1 MIFKKT
7 VQNLSLV
14 QIQPL
19 SRGEDKLNHTPVT
32 RSGGRSQVSPRKYAP
47 TGFHVEIPCMV
58 VQRIAGRILFVGLL
72 QMVVAETVI
81 VATMSGNSTIFG
93 NGVFL
98 LRFGNGVFL
107 LRFGNGVFLLRQTK
121 KFRLP
126 RFRPAVFF
134 GLFRSLFRLAIHQRC
149 QFQQRR
155 IVILQKRKI
164 DRRDRHLGPPELRL
178 LSDVRHS
185 DQPTFTDPLTS
196 AAQPPEMR
204 SDSGARCGIAA
215 VGNEKTTTQ
224 RDTPKTQT
232 RRGC

>member
-1 MIFKKT
+1 M
-7 VQNLSLV
+7 S
-14 QIQPL
+14 
-19 SRGEDKLNHTPVT
+19 T
-32 RSGGRSQVSPRKYAP
+32 RKHAP

-81 VATMSGNSTIFG
+81 VATMSGNSTI
-93 NGVFL
+93 
-98 LRFGNGVFL
+98 FGNGVFL

>member
-1 MIFKKT
+1 
-7 VQNLSLV
+7 
-14 QIQPL
+14 
-19 SRGEDKLNHTPVT
+19 
-32 RSGGRSQVSPRKYAP
+32 
-47 TGFHVEIPCMV
+47 
-58 VQRIAGRILFVGLL
+58 
-72 QMVVAETVI
+72 
-81 VATMSGNSTIFG
+81 
-93 NGVFL
+93 
-98 LRFGNGVFL
+98 
-107 LRFGNGVFLLRQTK
+107 
-121 KFRLP
+121 
-126 RFRPAVFF
+126 
-134 GLFRSLFRLAIHQRC
+134 
-149 QFQQRR
+149 
-155 IVILQKRKI
+155 VILQKRKI